1 MHTRNLI
8 LSNNIYDQ
16 VLVNKH
22 FVNQTVDSTPSD
34 EEPVL
39 KDDLIDAP
47 EVYASTDVRYKKV
60 SDQPR
65 KNMLHNLRKEKEQKE
80 VGRIQVSKVVNCVTL
95 MYNLLFLNIT
105 GKWIC
110 SVSWRFT
117 VCYKH
122 EDHCQGEE
130 GFIWGEYCN

>member
-34 EEPVL
+34 EEPLL
-39 KDDLIDAP
+39 KDDLINIP
-47 EVYASTDVRYKKV
+47 KLYASTDVRYKKV
-60 SDQPR
+60 SDPR
-65 KNMLHNLRKEKEQKE
+65 RKNLRKQKEQKE
-80 VGRIQVSKVVNCVTL
+80 VGRIQVSKVVNCGTL

-110 SVSWRFT
+110 SVS
-117 VCYKH
+117 
-122 EDHCQGEE
+122 
-130 GFIWGEYCN
+130 

>member
-60 SDQPR
+60 SDPPR
-65 KNMLHNLRKEKEQKE
+65 KNKLHELRKQKE
-80 VGRIQVSKVVNCVTL
+80 AGRIQVLKVVNCCTL
-95 MYNLLFLNIT
+95 MYIVYF
-105 GKWIC
+105 
-110 SVSWRFT
+110 S
-117 VCYKH
+117 
-122 EDHCQGEE
+122 
-130 GFIWGEYCN
+130 